1 MTTKQ
6 NTNFDSDV
14 LILGGGMSGLIAGL
28 TAQEAG
34 AQVTIAE
41 KSSAVGGS
49 MALSNGLIWTFR
61 DKSVLR
67 REIPNG
73 DEALQDLIVDELA
86 DGIEWLLSIGVELE
100 PEKTFQWYGWG
111 RRSNPA
117 QMAPLFEDLFRS
129 RGGKLLLNHSLDTLL
144 IEEGVARGAEVAGD
158 DGLLT
163 LRARSIVL
171 ATGGFQGNPELV
183 SRYVVPN
190 AHDLYLR
197 SNPFSTGDGFTAA
210 LQAGAATSE
219 LLNSFYG
226 HALVAPPARF
236 SQLEFQSISQ
246 KYGWLSVAINLEGKR
261 FTDETQG
268 TGEEDLNF
276 WIARQPQ
283 ATAIY
288 VVDDTMANME
298 WPDNPPGRAA
308 IGRARSAG
316 GPVLEAN
323 SLEELAQRL
332 GEWGVPS
339 AQALATFHEYN
350 EGIARDNGATLRPPR
365 RKITVPLAHGPFTA
379 VKAVAGI
386 TYTCGGLK
394 TDLDMAVVRRSRSI
408 SGFRH
413 LRAPVA
419 DMRAEPIPGLFAC
432 GCDIGGISNWGYMGG
447 LSQALVTGRTAGR
460 SAAVSAQRLRQ
471 EGSPHA

>member
-1 MTTKQ
+1 MNSSQ
-6 NTNFDSDV
+6 NSALDSRDV
-14 LILGGGMSGLIAGL
+14 LILGGGMSGLVAAL
-28 TAQEAG
+28 AAQESG
-34 AQVTIAE
+34 AKVTIVE

-49 MALSNGLIWTFR
+49 MALSNGLIWTF
-61 DKSVLR
+61 KEKPMLR
-67 REIPNG
+67 EEIPEG
-73 DEALQDLIVDELA
+73 DEALQDLIVDGLA
-86 DGIEWLLSIGVELE
+86 DGLKWLSSIGVELE

-117 QMAPLFEDLFRS
+117 QMSSRLESLFKE
-129 RGGKLLLNHSLDTLL
+129 RGGELLFNQSLDTLL
-144 IEEGVARGAEVAGD
+144 VEEGIVCGAAVVGD
-158 DGLLT
+158 DGRRELH
-163 LRARSIVL
+163 ARSVVL

-183 SRYVVPN
+183 NRYVLPN
-190 AHDLYLR
+190 SHDLYLR
-197 SNPFSTGDGFTAA
+197 ANPFSTGDGLIAA

-219 LLNSFYG
+219 LLHSFYG

-236 SQLEFQSISQ
+236 NQFEFQSISQ
-246 KYGWLSVAINLEGKR
+246 KYGWLSVAINLNGER

-276 WIARQPQ
+276 WIAKQPE

-288 VVDDTMANME
+288 VVDDTMANTE

-316 GPVLEAN
+316 GPVLEAG
-323 SLEELAQRL
+323 SLEELAQKL
-332 GEWGVPS
+332 SEWGVP
-339 AQALATFHEYN
+339 ADKALATFREYN
-350 EGIARDNGATLRPPR
+350 AAILANNGTALLPAR
-365 RKITVPLAHGPFTA
+365 RKMPLPLAKAPFTA
-379 VKAVAGI
+379 VKVKAGI

-394 TDLDMAVVRRSRSI
+394 ADLDMAVIRRSRSI

-432 GCDIGGISNWGYMGG
+432 GCDVGGISNWGYMGG
-447 LSQALVTGRTAGR
+447 LSQALVTGRAAGY
-460 SAAVSAQRLRQ
+460 SAASAAKVL
-471 EGSPHA
+471 G